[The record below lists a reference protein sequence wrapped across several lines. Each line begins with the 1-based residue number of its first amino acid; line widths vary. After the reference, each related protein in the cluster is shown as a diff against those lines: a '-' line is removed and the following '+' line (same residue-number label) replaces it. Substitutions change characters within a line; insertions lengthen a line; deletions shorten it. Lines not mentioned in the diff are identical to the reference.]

1 MKSVSSQFDENAN
14 SQEAL
19 IQKNQT
25 MQKQY
30 DLQQQKIKLL
40 NDQLEK
46 QTRYLS
52 EQRNEIQR
60 LTEEFGENS
69 KEVQKAKNAYA
80 STETSISKLKTSI
93 NETTSYSN
101 KLSND
106 INKNNKM
113 LDEMASGS
121 RDAATGLEKVGD
133 SANNVESDINDLSNS
148 ADELNQNFKE
158 AFSADAIADFASGMI
173 DNMKGIVEESKE
185 YIKIMGS
192 LETSSKNL
200 NYTTEETTQ
209 TYNLLYGVLGDTQ
222 TAATTTANLQA
233 IGLEQEDLIRITKGA
248 IGAWATYGDSI
259 PIDSLAESINET
271 IRVGQV
277 TGTFADMLNWA
288 GTSEDAFNEKL
299 ANCSSE
305 SERANLILQEMANQG
320 LIGAADAW
328 NANNKNL
335 VDANL
340 AQEEYN
346 KTMAEL
352 SNTLMPLFTT
362 VMQIVTEIIKLFTQL
377 PEPIQLGVVA
387 ILGIITVLSSLAP
400 IITAIGMASGGAA
413 AGTGALSASLLPIAA
428 IVLGI
433 VAAITALILVIQNWG
448 AITDWIHQKWIELQ
462 QWASNLWNGMKSSW
476 DNGIENVKNKLDEWA
491 QGVGE
496 DFSDALNSI
505 DKWISDTISSFINWG
520 SDLINTGKQSVSE
533 FVSNIV
539 NGIGSLPGKF
549 WSWGCDMI
557 DNFIGGIK
565 QKLSGLKNT
574 FNSITGWIRS
584 VFHFSV
590 PDQGP
595 LADADTWMP
604 DFMDL
609 IAKGIHD
616 NRNKVQKE
624 VMELA
629 NMMNLEPSYTSSSR
643 TITNPTVVVNTT
655 TTLDGRIISKNTE
668 KHVGNRQDNLAFMKG

>member
-1 MKSVSSQFDENAN
+1 M
-14 SQEAL
+14 
-19 IQKNQT
+19 IQKNQNL
-25 MQKQY
+25 QRQY

-46 QTRYLS
+46 QTNYLN
-52 EQRNEIQR
+52 EQRQEIER
-60 LTEEFGENS
+60 LTAEFGENS

-80 STETSISKLKTSI
+80 TTESSISKLKTSI

-133 SANNVESDINDLSNS
+133 SANDASNDLDDMSSS
-148 ADELNQNFKE
+148 ADELNENFKK
-158 AFSADAIADFASGMI
+158 AFSAEAVADFASGVT
-173 DNMKGIVEESKE
+173 DSLKGVVEESKE
-185 YIKIMGS
+185 YLKIMGS

-200 NYTTEETTQ
+200 NYTTAETTQ

-233 IGLEQEDLIRITKGA
+233 LGLEQQDLINITKGA

-305 SERANLILQEMANQG
+305 SERAKLVLQEMANQG

-340 AQEEYN
+340 AQENYN

-352 SNTLMPLFTT
+352 SETIMPLFTT
-362 VMQIVTEIIKLFTQL
+362 VMQIVTEIVKLFTQL
-377 PEPIQLGVVA
+377 PEPIQLGIVA
-387 ILGIITVLSSLAP
+387 ILGIISLLSGLAP

-413 AGTGALSASLLPIAA
+413 VGTGALSTTLLPIAGV
-428 IVLGI
+428 VLGI
-433 VAAITALILVIQNWG
+433 IAAITALILVIQNWG
-448 AITDWIHQKWIELQ
+448 AITDWIGQKWDELK
-462 QWASNLWNGMKSSW
+462 QWASNLWEGIKASW
-476 DNGIENVKNKLDEWA
+476 NEGIENVKNKLDSWA
-491 QGVGE
+491 QGVA
-496 DFSDALNSI
+496 DTFSNALNSI
-505 DKWISDTISSFINWG
+505 SQWISDTISSIVEWASNLV
-520 SDLINTGKQSVSE
+520 SKGKEAIDNFCSTIGNAVS
-533 FVSNIV
+533 
-539 NGIGSLPGKF
+539 SLPGKF
-549 WSWGCDMI
+549 LQWGRDMI
-557 DNFIGGIK
+557 NNFIQGVK
-565 QKLSGLKNT
+565 DKLSGL
-574 FNSITGWIRS
+574 FNIFGNITGWIRKNL
-584 VFHFSV
+584 HFSV
-590 PDQGP
+590 PDEGP

-609 IAKGIHD
+609 MAKGIHD
-616 NRNKVQKE
+616 NRSKVQKE
-624 VMELA
+624 VMDLA
-629 NMMNLEPSYTSSSR
+629 DMMKLEPSYNSSSR
-643 TITNPTVVVNTT
+643 TVTNPTIVVNTT
-655 TTLDGRIISKNTE
+655 TSLDGRVISKNTE
-668 KHVGNRQDNLAFMKG
+668 KHIGNRQESLAYMKG